1 MKLIHTNFV
10 NTEMGLEMGPSIQAQ
25 MMLTLVGITAC
36 FLTCLYPAPFLELDS
51 NKNNA
56 TINLLN
62 MGAQLITFS
71 KIRIVVKRKVL
82 SYQNWY
88 IGLIFSL

>member
-1 MKLIHTNFV
+1 
-10 NTEMGLEMGPSIQAQ
+10 MGLEMGPSIQAQ
-25 MMLTLVGITAC
+25 IMLTLVGITAC
-36 FLTCLYPAPFLELDS
+36 FPFHLYPAPFLELDS

-71 KIRIVVKRKVL
+71 KIRIVVKSAVISKLVYW
-82 SYQNWY
+82 SNT
-88 IGLIFSL
+88 